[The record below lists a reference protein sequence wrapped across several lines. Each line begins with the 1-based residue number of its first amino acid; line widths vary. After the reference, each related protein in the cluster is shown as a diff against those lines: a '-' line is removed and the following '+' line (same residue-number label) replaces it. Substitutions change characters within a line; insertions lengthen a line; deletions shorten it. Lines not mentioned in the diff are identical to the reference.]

1 LVLPACFAS
10 PLTSW
15 FELRLASPH
24 LSSLIT
30 VGRLVRLRF
39 TLVCCLF
46 CFVLFCFVL
55 FCFVYLIRLVLLELD
70 LFLLSYFFGLFSVH
84 VTIPNRVTV
93 TGMDVLSL

>member
-1 LVLPACFAS
+1 MVLPACFAS

-39 TLVCCLF
+39 TLVCCMF
-46 CFVLFCFVL
+46 Y
-55 FCFVYLIRLVLLELD
+55 FVYLIRLVLLELD

-84 VTIPNRVTV
+84 VTIPNRVTI